1 MMQSSKAYTGV
12 IKAYGQAAMYEE
24 ALVMFNTMN
33 EMGSKPTI
41 ETYNTLIYMFSR
53 GGLYK
58 KTKAILLK
66 MGESE
71 VARDRDSFNGVI
83 EGYRPDGQF
92 KKLLRLM
99 LRWKR
104 EDLVLMSR
112 HLRLS
117 KVFTA
122 LQVE

>member
-1 MMQSSKAYTGV
+1 MLSSKAYTGV

-58 KTKAILLK
+58 KNKAILLK

-71 VARDRDSFNGVI
+71 VARDRF
-83 EGYRPDGQF
+83 
-92 KKLLRLM
+92 
-99 LRWKR
+99 
-104 EDLVLMSR
+104 
-112 HLRLS
+112 
-117 KVFTA
+117 
-122 LQVE
+122 LQWCD